1 MPTEVWPAQMVKS
14 PRSGSPN
21 MRSHITKNS
30 SSDTPVIPSGTTS
43 GALMCAMKAVRPRNF
58 LYLPM
63 PNAASMPR
71 STELGADSS
80 AIFSESLSPSMTS
93 VSLAT
98 RSYHL
103 SVKPPHSVTIF
114 ESLKEKTI
122 RHPSQSHIFPMR
134 LPMSGSP
141 AGFGL
146 VLIENHQRKQDQQHH
161 ADGQRRGHGPVVVAE
176 KFVPEHAPYHQRAGA
191 AQQFGNHILPHTGNE
206 YQHGAGND
214 SVLGQRHGDQPE
226 CLEWRGAQ
234 ILGRFQQ
241 AQIHLHQIGVQR
253 KNHEWQIGIDHAQH
267 HGETGVHHFDGLIDQ
282 VQPHQD
288 IVEHPVVV

>member
-1 MPTEVWPAQMVKS
+1 MPTEVWPAQMVKR
-14 PRSGSPN
+14 PRSGRPS

-30 SSDTPVIPSGTTS
+30 SSDTPVITSGTTS
-43 GALMCAMKAVRPRNF
+43 GALMRAMKAVRPRNF
-58 LYLPM
+58 LYLTM
-63 PNAASMPR
+63 ANAASMPR
-71 STELGADSS
+71 STELVADSS

-103 SVKPPHSVTIF
+103 SVKPPHSATIF

-122 RHPSQSHIFPMR
+122 RVKMGRYKNRAPSESHIFPMR

-146 VLIENHQRKQDQQHH
+146 VLIENHQREQDQQRH
-161 ADGQRRGHGPVVVAE
+161 ADGHRRGHGPVVVAE

-241 AQIHLHQIGVQR
+241 AQIHLPQIGVQR
-253 KNHEWQIGIDHAQH
+253 KNHERQIGIDHAQH

-282 VQPHQD
+282 VD
-288 IVEHPVVV
+288 R